1 MDIEK
6 EKSAFLDIYK
16 YYPSAIKFT
25 FDVENECFVL
35 SKKNPL
41 DHEVA
46 TISQMNQQWLAWLRR
61 AKLEYEKLNGCVVDF
76 QKEKIAHEKHLLS
89 QGVDFKYLPN
99 IQYNELE
106 NVYELIEWCEE
117 YSEAL
122 NEINSSWCT
131 WQAAK
136 AQAVPEVVDVGRLQ
150 DRITELLDE
159 RQELYAQLDRTEE
172 DSKRINFLADKNQW
186 IANVQLPR
194 EIVER
199 NLSSLRNAIDRAMDL
214 AAQEPTND

>member
-6 EKSAFLDIYK
+6 DSNREAFE
-16 YYPSAIKFT
+16 AIPRNARVLRGAKFKDGEYVALSL
-25 FDVENECFVL
+25 FDES
-35 SKKNPL
+35 SK
-41 DHEVA
+41 E
-46 TISQMNQQWLAWLRR
+46 LA
-61 AKLEYEKLNGCVVDF
+61 AQLNYGW
-76 QKEKIAHEKHLLS
+76 S
-89 QGVDFKYLPN
+89 M
-99 IQYNELE
+99 
-106 NVYELIEWCEE
+106 
-117 YSEAL
+117 
-122 NEINSSWCT
+122 

-136 AQAVPEVVDVGRLQ
+136 AQAVPEGFEIGRLQ
-150 DRITELLDE
+150 DRIVELLDE

-214 AAQEPTND
+214 AAHGEKQ

>member
-1 MDIEK
+1 MEIEK

-46 TISQMNQQWLAWLRR
+46 TISQMNQQWYAWLAC
-61 AKLEYEKLNGCVVDF
+61 AK
-76 QKEKIAHEKHLLS
+76 S
-89 QGVDFKYLPN
+89 
-99 IQYNELE
+99 
-106 NVYELIEWCEE
+106 
-117 YSEAL
+117 
-122 NEINSSWCT
+122 
-131 WQAAK
+131 K
-136 AQAVPEVVDVGRLQ
+136 AQAVPEGFEIGRLQ